1 MTEKKLSPSQQV
13 QQILIACSK
22 AGARMFRMQ
31 VGLAWI
37 GSKIKKIERPGRYV
51 LDLPAGA
58 VVVYD
63 ARPLKSGT
71 VGMSDTGGWVTIK
84 ITEDMVGTKIAQSAW
99 IEVKQGAGRLSKE
112 QAAFIQAARLAGCR
126 AGVARTVEEA
136 VGILKDRY

>member
-1 MTEKKLSPSQQV
+1 MTPGEQV

-37 GSKIKKIERPGRYV
+37 GSRITKNADGSITIHDP
-51 LDLPAGA
+51 
-58 VVVYD
+58 
-63 ARPLKSGT
+63 RPLKSGT
-71 VGMSDTGGWVTIK
+71 VGMSDTGGWTSVI

-136 VGILKDRY
+136 VAILTAPPSE